1 MRSRKN
7 TVITFI
13 SSLVILASCAS
24 SNGNH
29 SNENVALNEAPQ
41 DIAVNK
47 YFRYNNFS
55 QGAIKKLDLYI
66 KDSQLSRNELN
77 GLKKL
82 RSNMRK
88 IALKEKFTLN
98 IEKSNVHSFELI
110 QLIYSLNLPIKITWG
125 SIY

>member
-13 SSLVILASCAS
+13 SSLVILASCTS

-77 GLKKL
+77 GLKKTSKQHEKNCL
-82 RSNMRK
+82 EGKIHFEYRK
-88 IALKEKFTLN
+88 I
-98 IEKSNVHSFELI
+98 
-110 QLIYSLNLPIKITWG
+110 
-125 SIY
+125 